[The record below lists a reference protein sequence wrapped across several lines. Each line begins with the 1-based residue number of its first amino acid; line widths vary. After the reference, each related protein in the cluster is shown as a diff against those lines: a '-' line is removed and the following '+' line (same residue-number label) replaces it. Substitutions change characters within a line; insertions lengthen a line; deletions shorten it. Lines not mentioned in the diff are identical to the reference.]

1 MTKEI
6 IIKELRAILK
16 THYYDVKGVK
26 RPLNKKT
33 LTNFMGREVAIK
45 LENVLGLLLKDQ
57 LTPSDNRQLEFPFP
71 EQSQLNN

>member
-26 RPLNKKT
+26 RPVNKKT
-33 LTNFMGREVAIK
+33 LSNFMGREVAIK
-45 LENVLGLLLKDQ
+45 LENLLGGLLKDK
-57 LTPSDNRQLEFPFP
+57 PKE
-71 EQSQLNN
+71 